1 MKTRRK
7 EEKKRARYLSEA
19 AVNVL
24 YLECAC
30 IQMVEGCC
38 SIRRRHRRRCLRL
51 PPRVL
56 SVCALCQY
64 WASVTISP
72 TASSSPGTRGSE
84 YIVREGSTIITFGT
98 CSARAEHRR
107 SRDLLGHPSQKAV
120 RKQRVCQQSARTE
133 PWAWSTTQT
142 RKRRMNM
149 TTTTRRRSAP
159 PARQQRSAKF
169 QKRPPAC
176 LLYPSRSAIYTRLL
190 CAPARKTIHR
200 CTAVAKG

>member
-1 MKTRRK
+1 MCEVIEKYRMKTRRK
-7 EEKKRARYLSEA
+7 EEKQRATYLSEA

-38 SIRRRHRRRCLRL
+38 STRRRHRQRCLRL

-84 YIVREGSTIITFGT
+84 YIVREGSSIIPSGT
-98 CSARAEHRR
+98 RSARAEHCRR
-107 SRDLLGHPSQKAV
+107 
-120 RKQRVCQQSARTE
+120 
-133 PWAWSTTQT
+133 
-142 RKRRMNM
+142 
-149 TTTTRRRSAP
+149 
-159 PARQQRSAKF
+159 
-169 QKRPPAC
+169 
-176 LLYPSRSAIYTRLL
+176 
-190 CAPARKTIHR
+190 
-200 CTAVAKG
+200 